1 METKN
6 ENRNVAITIFEKE
19 TTSTMKRLLLPF
31 THGIDEQ
38 AIDNVL
44 RFAKAS
50 DVTLVALALISAPDA
65 SYREQL
71 RPERIEKAT
80 DFLET
85 IVAQASFYGVKVE
98 QQEAYT
104 LDVTATIKDTLQA
117 AECQGILLIVKEQGP
132 CLLQVDEVG
141 QLQQD
146 LNINFYHLYAPKKA
160 KKMFAFR

>member
-1 METKN
+1 
-6 ENRNVAITIFEKE
+6 
-19 TTSTMKRLLLPF
+19 MKRLLLPF

-65 SYREQL
+65 SYKEQL

-85 IVAQASFYGVKVE
+85 ILAHASFYGVKVE

-104 LDVTATIKDTLQA
+104 LDITATIKETLQE
-117 AECQGILLIVKEQGP
+117 AECQGILLIIKEQGP
-132 CLLQVDEVG
+132 CLLQADEVS
-141 QLQQD
+141 QLQQNLD
-146 LNINFYHLYAPKKA
+146 INFYHLYIPAQKKA